1 MGSIL
6 WLLLE
11 SSSHNCLTR
20 ISVKLRSEQES
31 QSSRFWLEARSGLT
45 GASASDS
52 ICEEWSFINV
62 AHLRDCQSRMKQKG
76 RDNKTKEKY
85 YWSYVETTE
94 KNFSPEMK
102 SLSLL
107 AKIIYHMWCNL
118 RLMWVDTRKLSIVES
133 SYGDHSHRKVLSI
146 Q

>member
-1 MGSIL
+1 
-6 WLLLE
+6 
-11 SSSHNCLTR
+11 
-20 ISVKLRSEQES
+20 
-31 QSSRFWLEARSGLT
+31 
-45 GASASDS
+45 
-52 ICEEWSFINV
+52 
-62 AHLRDCQSRMKQKG
+62 MKQKG
-76 RDNKTKEKY
+76 RDNKTKENI
-85 YWSYVETTE
+85 TE
-94 KNFSPEMK
+94 VMLKQPKKNFPPEMK

>member
-1 MGSIL
+1 MTSILGSIL

-52 ICEEWSFINV
+52 VKNEVLF
-62 AHLRDCQSRMKQKG
+62 KG
-76 RDNKTKEKY
+76 LPVKNETK
-85 YWSYVETTE
+85 
-94 KNFSPEMK
+94 
-102 SLSLL
+102 
-107 AKIIYHMWCNL
+107 
-118 RLMWVDTRKLSIVES
+118 RQ
-133 SYGDHSHRKVLSI
+133 G
-146 Q
+146 